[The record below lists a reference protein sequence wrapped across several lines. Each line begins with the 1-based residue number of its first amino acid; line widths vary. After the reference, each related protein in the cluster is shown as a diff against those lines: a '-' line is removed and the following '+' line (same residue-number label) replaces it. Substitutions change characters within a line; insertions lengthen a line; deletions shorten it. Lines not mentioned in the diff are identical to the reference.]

1 MPGATRPPSPAAIGV
16 AAVRRHPSEP
26 RRHERARTP
35 SARALPERSAA
46 VGGAARRMPDVPA
59 RRRSRRCARSPVRA
73 GQVPRGS
80 DMSGDALFE
89 LPDATAP
96 VAPLAEVVALK
107 RTAAEVKAALRRRHP
122 EGGGMWVC
130 IDEAFSGIA
139 NGCGGIDL
147 LAVGAWRS
155 AKAPG
160 LPGRSAARRVGKE

>member
-1 MPGATRPPSPAAIGV
+1 
-16 AAVRRHPSEP
+16 
-26 RRHERARTP
+26 
-35 SARALPERSAA
+35 
-46 VGGAARRMPDVPA
+46 
-59 RRRSRRCARSPVRA
+59 
-73 GQVPRGS
+73 
-80 DMSGDALFE
+80 MSGDALFE
-89 LPDATAP
+89 LPDAAAP

-122 EGGGMWVC
+122 ESGGMWVC

-160 LPGRSAARRVGKE
+160 LPGAGRRSGGWGGQPVVDVTWSTRRPGWRMPTGPLCFLPSWLRAAVTPPRP